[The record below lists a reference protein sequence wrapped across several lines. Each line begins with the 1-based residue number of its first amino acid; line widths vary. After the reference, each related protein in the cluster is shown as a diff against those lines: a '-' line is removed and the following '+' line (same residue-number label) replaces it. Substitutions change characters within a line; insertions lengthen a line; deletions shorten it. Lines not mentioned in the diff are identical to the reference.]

1 MNFIS
6 SSDIHLKQAVLDGY
20 MPTIDINKQ
29 STRRFIQEIGK
40 LGMDEQLLKDINILG
55 QNITAIDTKNYSY
68 VHLGEN
74 LSISA
79 LSRGERIF
87 LVSLAAKYTGKPLYL
102 QHDITQLTGASMR
115 KYYSLFKDCDNINII
130 CDSEDRTT
138 CIIKTMKGELYDQ
151 CNNRSK
157 CNR

>member
-1 MNFIS
+1 MISKRDNNMNFIQ

-20 MPTIDINKQ
+20 MPSIDTSKQ

-40 LGMDEQLLKDINILG
+40 IGMDRQLLKDINILG
-55 QNITAIDTKNYSY
+55 QNITVIDTKNYSY

-79 LSRGERIF
+79 LSRGEKVF

-102 QHDITQLTGASMR
+102 QHDITQLTGTSMR
-115 KYYSLFKDCDNINII
+115 KYYNLFKDCNNINII
-130 CDSEDRTT
+130 CDYEDRTI
-138 CIIKTMKGELYDQ
+138 CIMKTMRGEL
-151 CNNRSK
+151 NG
-157 CNR
+157 

>member
-1 MNFIS
+1 MNFIQ

-20 MPTIDINKQ
+20 MPSIDTSKQ

-40 LGMDEQLLKDINILG
+40 IGMDGQLLKDINILG

-79 LSRGERIF
+79 LSRGEKVF
-87 LVSLAAKYTGKPLYL
+87 LVSLAAKYTGQPLYL
-102 QHDITQLTGASMR
+102 QYDILQLTDTSLR
-115 KYYSLFKDCDNINII
+115 KYYTLFKGCDNINII
-130 CDSEDRTT
+130 CESDNKKVCLDK
-138 CIIKTMKGELYDQ
+138 IMKGDNL
-151 CNNRSK
+151 
-157 CNR
+157 